1 MLGFFE
7 FSLIP
12 HVSSSFSNKVLSKEF
27 FSNAPIGQD
36 NKYNITK
43 LLKAMSHL
51 IINILMSLN
60 WKPLVSLITIS

>member
-36 NKYNITK
+36 NKYNIK
-43 LLKAMSHL
+43 
-51 IINILMSLN
+51 
-60 WKPLVSLITIS
+60 